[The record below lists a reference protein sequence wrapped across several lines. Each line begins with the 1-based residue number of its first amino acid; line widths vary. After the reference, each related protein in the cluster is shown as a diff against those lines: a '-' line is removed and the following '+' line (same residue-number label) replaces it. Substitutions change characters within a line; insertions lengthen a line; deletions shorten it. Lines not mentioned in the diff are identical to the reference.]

1 VPAFHV
7 VINED
12 RANEAAHAVVQAVL
26 ARMMEGDDDEGEEG
40 DQGEEGEDEYEDH
53 DVRLDRMDSELRA
66 ARAEIERLTDRD
78 ELQRHEVEVLRN
90 HVRRANAERA
100 STRAA
105 EISRHDAMFFDG
117 VRRRFV
123 ESWREDLEL
132 MMKMQPHQLLFFGH
146 LLNLPVI
153 SATDDNNNARRLEHS
168 LPFKN
173 LRIAFYLRTRQ
184 VRVLV
189 LLFRQLHT
197 TRSTWSTGSG
207 CRSAPRLGY
216 SGDDAKKALAQKVLR
231 KVPLDP

>member
-40 DQGEEGEDEYEDH
+40 DQGEEGEDEDEDL

-66 ARAEIERLTDRD
+66 ARAESERLTDRD

-105 EISRHDAMFFDG
+105 EISRRDTMFFDG

-123 ESWREDLEL
+123 ESWRQDLEL

-173 LRIAFYLRTRQ
+173 LRILPFHLRTRQ

-197 TRSTWSTGSG
+197 TRSE
-207 CRSAPRLGY
+207 A
-216 SGDDAKKALAQKVLR
+216 AKKALARKAHR